1 MKLVIRTVGTGS
13 RSAAL
18 VHGATMSGEVWRDMA
33 AVLLDRYDLTL
44 LLVDQRGHGDS
55 PRSEHYAVA
64 DFAADLVENLPSD
77 LDFLIG
83 QSLGGL
89 SCAMASAAVRPK
101 RFIGLDPALAVT
113 GRMAF
118 VLRNIGPYLPRFP
131 DWLLHAFD
139 IPSPGSAPDT
149 LARIRAMWAKWD
161 PAMMHPLADSGKRD
175 PYVVAPPAVPST
187 LLLADKS
194 FAVPP
199 RTADALRELGW
210 DVRVKPGAVH
220 DLHVQDP
227 HGVVDLLADVL
238 APARSPRGSCSSQAG
253 CER

>member
-1 MKLVIRTVGTGS
+1 VKLAIRTVGTGS
-13 RSAAL
+13 RTAAL
-18 VHGATMSGEVWRDMA
+18 IHGAMMSGEIWRDMA

-55 PRSEHYAVA
+55 PRSEHYAPA
-64 DFAADLVENLPSD
+64 DFAADLVENLPPD

-89 SCAMASAAVRPK
+89 AGALAATDLRPK
-101 RFIGLDPALAVT
+101 RFIGLDPAFAVT
-113 GRMAF
+113 RRMAF

-131 DWLLHAFD
+131 DWLLHAFGT
-139 IPSPGSAPDT
+139 PSPGSAPDT
-149 LARIRAMWAKWD
+149 LAHIRAIWAKWD
-161 PAMMHPLADSGKRD
+161 PAMMHPLADAIKRD
-175 PYVVAPPAVPST
+175 PYVLAPPTVPST

-227 HGVVDLLADVL
+227 RGVVDLLADVL
-238 APARSPRGSCSSQAG
+238 APAHSP
-253 CER
+253 

>member
-1 MKLVIRTVGTGS
+1 MKLAIRTLGTGAKT
-13 RSAAL
+13 AAL
-18 VHGATMSGEVWRDMA
+18 VHGASMSGEIWRDMA
-33 AVLLDRYDLTL
+33 AALLDRYDMTL
-44 LLVDQRGHGDS
+44 LIVDQRGHGDS
-55 PRSEHYAVA
+55 PRSAHYTPA
-64 DFAADLVENLPSD
+64 DFANDLIENLPPD

-89 SCAMASAAVRPK
+89 AGAMASAALRPK

-113 GRMAF
+113 ARMSF

-131 DWLLHAFD
+131 DWLLHAFGV
-139 IPSPGSAPDT
+139 PSPGSAPDT

-161 PAMMHPLADSGKRD
+161 PAMMHALADSNKRD
-175 PYVVAPPAVPST
+175 PYVLAPPAVPST
-187 LLLADKS
+187 LLLAEKS

-199 RTADALRELGW
+199 HTAAALDQLGW

-227 HGVVDLLADVL
+227 EGVVDLLAEVFDSANSSA
-238 APARSPRGSCSSQAG
+238 APNDSDPL
-253 CER
+253 

>member
-1 MKLVIRTVGTGS
+1 MKLAVRTMGTGS
-13 RSAAL
+13 RTAAL
-18 VHGATMSGEVWRDMA
+18 VHGVSMSGEIWRDMA
-33 AVLLDRYDLTL
+33 AVLLERYDLTL
-44 LLVDQRGHGDS
+44 LVVDLRGHGDS
-55 PRSEHYAVA
+55 PRSDRYTPA
-64 DFAADLVENLPSD
+64 DFAGDLAENLPSD

-89 SCAMASAAVRPK
+89 SGAMASAALEPK

-113 GRMAF
+113 RRMGF
-118 VLRNIGPYLPRFP
+118 VLRNIGPYLPQFP
-131 DWLLHAFD
+131 DWLLHAFGA
-139 IPSPGSAPDT
+139 PSPGSAPDT
-149 LARIRAMWAKWD
+149 LARIRAMWANWD
-161 PAMMHPLADSGKRD
+161 SAMMHALADANKAA
-175 PYVVAPPAVPST
+175 PYALAPPAVPST

-227 HGVVDLLADVL
+227 EGVVDLLADVL
-238 APARSPRGSCSSQAG
+238 APVR
-253 CER
+253 